1 MRHATMLVAI
11 LAFVPLASG
20 CSSRAAVRQEP
31 LPEPGARVL
40 VWHVIDHDAGTR
52 PAPDEGNLIRLTA
65 DSIVLTVGKS
75 ESQRAV
81 PLTSV
86 SSLKVWRHRS
96 SVGQRAGLG
105 TAVGLGLGALVG
117 YTMGEDCPSSS
128 SWRDGICIGRE
139 TTTLIL
145 GMGGAIVGLLAGI
158 VVGVADNGGEWEGVR
173 LDPLRVSLG
182 PQRDGRFGLGA
193 SVRF

>member
-1 MRHATMLVAI
+1 MRRATILVAI

-20 CSSRAAVRQEP
+20 CSSRTAVRQQP
-31 LPEPGARVL
+31 LPEPGAL
-40 VWHVIDHDAGTR
+40 VRAWYVFDSETGR
-52 PAPDEGNLIRLTA
+52 RRESDEGTLIGLTS
-65 DSIVLTVGKS
+65 DSIVLTFGES
-75 ESQRAV
+75 ENQRAV

-86 SSLKVWRHRS
+86 SSVEVWRPNS
-96 SVGQRAGLG
+96 SVGQSAGIG
-105 TAVGLGLGALVG
+105 TLIGLGLGAVIG
-117 YTMGEDCPSSS
+117 YSSGEDCPSSS